1 MLSSCPRN
9 LSHVRQ
15 VGYWAS
21 TYGTIEGFSNTGL
34 ELSRKIFNPTLVSL
48 APASYSNTM
57 NSKVV
62 LFLPPYTGS
71 PLGPPAGLL
80 CLASPLREAGYEVKI
95 IDGSV
100 TPDYLDFVRT
110 EIQDALCFGVSLLT
124 GPMIRGAIAASCLVK
139 SLRPDLPVVFG
150 GWHPSLLPAQ
160 TLRESFVDVVVRNQ
174 GEITFLEVVERIRSN
189 RSLLDVQSC
198 SFKSA
203 GHIHHN
209 PDRPVARIETLPAP
223 AYDLADFDAY
233 ERVSGERKLPY
244 ASSVG
249 CPYACNYCTDTVFYK
264 RRFNAYSAGRV
275 VKEVTALV
283 ASHRLTEVALLDSN
297 FLVDTR
303 RAVEI
308 ARGFLASGLR
318 FRWTFQASTDLLCR
332 MSDEDVR
339 LLGESGVSHI
349 GFGTESASA
358 EVLEKM
364 HKHHQQIPDMFE
376 TARKCRQ
383 AGIRATF
390 NLILGYPGERER
402 DRSETLRVMSEIGQR
417 FDNVTFSP
425 NIFTPYPGIP
435 IWPELRSLGVKEPD
449 TLEAWSTI
457 ALGTNMLPWLRGEPY
472 RNVKRS
478 MSFFMLNNEI
488 TKIIRHGSPSR
499 LHRFLLRAFQRPL
512 HWRMKYSCFRWP
524 LELWVV
530 RNRLVMRRSLLTGQ
544 SLGNSLVES
553 C

>member
-1 MLSSCPRN
+1 
-9 LSHVRQ
+9 
-15 VGYWAS
+15 
-21 TYGTIEGFSNTGL
+21 
-34 ELSRKIFNPTLVSL
+34 
-48 APASYSNTM
+48 M
-57 NSKVV
+57 NNKVV
-62 LFLPPYTGS
+62 LFLPPYAGA
-71 PLGPPAGLL
+71 PLGPPLGLL
-80 CLASPLREAGYEVKI
+80 CLASPLRETGYEVKI
-95 IDGSV
+95 IDASI
-100 TPDYLDFVRT
+100 TPNYLELVRRET
-110 EIQDALCFGVSLLT
+110 QDAFCFGVSLLT
-124 GPMIRGAIAASCLVK
+124 GPMIRGAIAASSLVK

-160 TLRESFVDVVVRNQ
+160 TLRESFVDIVVRNQ

-189 RSLLDVQSC
+189 QSLTGVQGC
-198 SFKSA
+198 SFKST
-203 GHIHHN
+203 GQIHHN
-209 PDRPVARIETLPAP
+209 PDRPVARIEALPAP

-233 ERVSGERKLPY
+233 EQVSGERKLPY

-264 RRFNAYSAGRV
+264 RRFNAYSAARV
-275 VKEVTALV
+275 VREVTALV
-283 ASHRLTEVALLDSN
+283 ARHRLSEVALLDSN

-303 RAVEI
+303 RAVAI
-308 ARGFLASGLR
+308 ARGFLASGFR

-332 MSDEDVR
+332 MSDEEVR
-339 LLGESGVSHI
+339 LLGDSGVSHI
-349 GFGTESASA
+349 GFGTESASV
-358 EVLEKM
+358 EILKKM
-364 HKHHQQIPDMFE
+364 DKHHQSISDMFE
-376 TARKCRQ
+376 TGRKCRQ

-390 NLILGYPGERER
+390 NLILGYPGETEL
-402 DRSETLRVMSEIGQR
+402 DRCETLRVMSEIGQR

-435 IWPELRSLGVKEPD
+435 IWPELRNLGVKEPE

-457 ALGTNMLPWLRGEPY
+457 ALGTNILPWLRGEPY

-488 TKIIRHGSPSR
+488 TKLIRRGSRSR
-499 LHRFLLRAFQRPL
+499 LHHFLLRAVQRPL
-512 HWRMKYSCFRWP
+512 HWRMKHYCFRYP

-544 SLGNSLVES
+544 SLGESLSET